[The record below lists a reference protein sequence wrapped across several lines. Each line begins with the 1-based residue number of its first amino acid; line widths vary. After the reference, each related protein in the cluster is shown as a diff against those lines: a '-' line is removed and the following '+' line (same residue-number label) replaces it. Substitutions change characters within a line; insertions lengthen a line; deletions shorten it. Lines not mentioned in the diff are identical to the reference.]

1 MDAIERSDYPSWE
14 LGVQLFDDEF
24 ADRFDFDVLDP
35 TKIIPE
41 EVVPVRR
48 VGRLV
53 LDQVVDN
60 FFAETVQV
68 AFCTQNVVPG
78 IDFTND
84 PLLQG
89 RNFSYLDSQARQF
102 YLSQTEVGR
111 RHIVYAFAFE
121 LSKCQNPEIRSRMVA
136 GLLNVDDGLARQV
149 ADGLGT
155 EVLPDPLPAARAP
168 KTDLPPSRALC
179 ILRNGPASFAGRKI
193 GVLVTNGTEAYVLSA
208 VEAAAEQEHVFV
220 EYIAPVVGGV
230 AASDGSAVKVS

>member
-155 EVLPDPLPAARAP
+155 EGLA
-168 KTDLPPSRALC
+168 
-179 ILRNGPASFAGRKI
+179 
-193 GVLVTNGTEAYVLSA
+193 
-208 VEAAAEQEHVFV
+208 
-220 EYIAPVVGGV
+220 
-230 AASDGSAVKVS
+230 